1 MLKQSVFVKLNGN
14 TQQTKERV
22 MKKII
27 AIISVLLVAVSLNA
41 QGKFAL
47 SVNGDVALP
56 MGNFGD
62 IAKTGFGGL
71 VAGVYSINDNLQAT
85 LKAGYL
91 TWSTETPA
99 NLAAQVAAQNANLE
113 EGTLTSI
120 PVLVGARYVAGKGK
134 LKPYGA
140 AELGM
145 HFTSTEVPSVTL
157 PTGQT
162 VGGGTTSD
170 SNFGFGFGGGV
181 YYEVAKTVDL
191 ELNAQYNIIS
201 TSGSSSGFINVGVG
215 ALFHL

>member
-1 MLKQSVFVKLNGN
+1 
-14 TQQTKERV
+14 
-22 MKKII
+22 MKKLF
-27 AIISVLLVAVSLNA
+27 AIISVLLIAVSLNA
-41 QGKFAL
+41 QGKFAV

-62 IAKTGFGGL
+62 LAKTGFGGL
-71 VAGVYSINDNLQAT
+71 VAGVYNATPNIQVT
-85 LKAGYL
+85 LKSGYL

-99 NLAAQVAAQNANLE
+99 SIQAAASSVN

-157 PTGQT
+157 PTGQS
-162 VGGGTTSD
+162 VGGGTTTD

-201 TSGSSSGFINVGVG
+201 TSGNSSGFINVGVG